1 MRKGTDLM
9 KSKHRKAEHK
19 TAMKRVGHG
28 PGRKPMPEDEKKSV
42 IFRFSATDG
51 EAIPLRYAAQ
61 RNNLDVHAYCK
72 QAALTAALLFI
83 AKEKEA

>member
-1 MRKGTDLM
+1 MRKGKDVM
-9 KSKHRKAEHK
+9 GKEARRAEHK
-19 TAMKRVGHG
+19 AAMKRARPG
-28 PGRKPMPEDEKKSV
+28 PGRKPLPEDEKKSV